1 MFIMGVFFK
10 DMVFWIV
17 YFLAKC
23 DRDWVLF
30 KIRTMPIYLLSEFL
44 FADGEATYG
53 MRCASYHTEKSMRE
67 DRGFL
72 FHFFFLPLTGTTLLL
87 FLPFFTDYLPPT
99 RNGEYPKIE

>member
-1 MFIMGVFFK
+1 MTSDILSMGVLWGSSGDVYNGGFFFK

-72 FHFFFLPLTGTTLLL
+72 FHFFFSC
-87 FLPFFTDYLPPT
+87 
-99 RNGEYPKIE
+99 